1 MKLPP
6 LAALRAF
13 EALARLGKVN
23 LAALELHVTH
33 SAVSHQIRS
42 LEEYLGLALVIRSK
56 RSLTLTDEGRV
67 YAYQIRQALGEIAG
81 VTEKLLAKTK
91 HPQLTVSVL
100 PSYAMHWLLP
110 RLHDFRAAHP
120 ELHLRLD
127 SSMEFSHF
135 GQGPLDG
142 AIRFG
147 HGQWPDVHC
156 EALMG
161 DSLLVVAAR
170 DFNHGVLPDTAQ
182 AVLELPL
189 LHASESWPIWLGAAG
204 VEGVRPHAS
213 LEFTDSTLMLEAVRL
228 GHGVALTRRSI
239 AHGLLQRGELVKLT
253 EVEPAHASRYYL
265 VWPAGRKPSA
275 ALSDLHHW
283 LKNQIALYQDSLA
296 ACTQQNADPEV
307 GALTVTQRS

>member
-33 SAVSHQIRS
+33 SAVSHQIRA
-42 LEEYLGLALVIRSK
+42 LEEYLGLALVMRNK
-56 RSLTLTDEGRV
+56 RTLMLTDEGRV
-67 YAYQIRQALGEIAG
+67 YAYQIRQGLGEIAG
-81 VTEKLLAKTK
+81 ITEKLMAKTR
-91 HPQLTVSVL
+91 HPQLTASVL

-120 ELHLRLD
+120 ELHLRLE
-127 SSMEFSHF
+127 SSMEFASF
-135 GQGPLDG
+135 EQGPLDC

-156 EALMG
+156 ETLMG

-182 AVLELPL
+182 AVLEQPL

-204 VEGVRPHAS
+204 IEEQRPQAP

-239 AHGLLQRGELVKLT
+239 AHALIQRGELVRLT
-253 EVEPAHASRYYL
+253 DIEPAHTSRYYL
-265 VWPAGRKPSA
+265 VWPAGSKPSA
-275 ALSDLHHW
+275 QLTLLHNW
-283 LKNQIALYQDSLA
+283 LKDQVKTYQESL
-296 ACTQQNADPEV
+296 
-307 GALTVTQRS
+307 

>member
-1 MKLPP
+1 VKGIHTLKLPP

-23 LAALELHVTH
+23 LAAAELHVTH

-42 LEEYLGLALVIRSK
+42 LEEYLDMALVMRNK
-56 RSLTLTDEGRV
+56 RALALTDEGRV

-81 VTEKLLAKTK
+81 VTEKLMAKTK

-110 RLHDFRAAHP
+110 RLHDFRNAHP
-120 ELHLRLD
+120 ELHLRLE
-127 SSMEFSHF
+127 SSMEFASF
-135 GQGPLDG
+135 DQGPLDC

-156 EALMG
+156 EPLMG

-182 AVLELPL
+182 AILEQPL

-204 VEGVRPHAS
+204 VEEQRPQAS

-239 AHGLLQRGELVKLT
+239 AHSLIQRGELVRLT
-253 EVEPAHASRYYL
+253 DIEPIHTSRYFL
-265 VWPAGRKPSA
+265 VWPAGSKHSA
-275 ALSDLHHW
+275 QLTSLHSW
-283 LKNQIALYQDSLA
+283 LKEHVVIYQGSL
-296 ACTQQNADPEV
+296 
-307 GALTVTQRS
+307 